1 MVAATDSRETDMPKL
16 TDTQLMVLSAASQR
30 TTLNLLPM
38 PNHLKGGAIPKV
50 LHVLLTG
57 GLVAEVE
64 AVEGEPVWRRTDDGR
79 ETRLILTNAGLAAL
93 GIEPVTPPGAA
104 PQAGDGGESK
114 ALAGVPA
121 ADAPVAPSG
130 AVSTLVRKTRE
141 GTKQAKLIDMLKA
154 PAGATI
160 AEIVEVTGWQAHT
173 VRGALAGALKKK
185 LGLEITSEKEGERG
199 RVYRVVGHQ
208 PDR

>member
-1 MVAATDSRETDMPKL
+1 MPKL
-16 TDTQLMVLSAASQR
+16 TDTQLLVLSAASQR
-30 TTLNLLPM
+30 TTLNLLPL
-38 PNHLKGGAIPKV
+38 PDHLKGGAIPKV

-64 AVEGEPVWRRTDDGR
+64 AVDGEPVWRRTDDGL
-79 ETRLILTNAGLAAL
+79 ETRLILTNVGLAAL

-160 AEIVEVTGWQAHT
+160 AEIVEATGWQSHT

-185 LGLEITSEKEGERG
+185 LGLDVTSEKEGERG
-199 RVYRVVGHQ
+199 RVYRVI
-208 PDR
+208 DCKA

>member
-1 MVAATDSRETDMPKL
+1 MPKL
-16 TDTQLMVLSAASQR
+16 TDTQLLVLSSASQR
-30 TTLNLLPM
+30 SSLNLLPM

-64 AVEGEPVWRRTDDGR
+64 AVDGEPVWRRTDDGR
-79 ETRLILTNAGLAAL
+79 ETRLILTSAGLAAL
-93 GIEPVTPPGAA
+93 GIEPVTPAAAA

-114 ALAGVPA
+114 ALANVPA
-121 ADAPVAPSG
+121 ADASVAPTG
-130 AVSTLVRKTRE
+130 AVNAPVRKTRE
-141 GTKQAKLIDMLKA
+141 GTKQAALIAMLKA

-185 LGLEITSEKEGERG
+185 LGLDVTSEKEGERG
-199 RVYRVVGHQ
+199 RVYRVI
-208 PDR
+208 DCKA

>member
-1 MVAATDSRETDMPKL
+1 MAKL
-16 TDTQLMVLSAASQR
+16 TDTQLLVLSAASQR
-30 TTLNLLPM
+30 ATLNLLPL

-57 GLVAEVE
+57 GLVAEVG

-104 PQAGDGGESK
+104 PASTPAVDG
-114 ALAGVPA
+114 
-121 ADAPVAPSG
+121 PVAPTG
-130 AVSTLVRKTRE
+130 ADSPTLRKARE
-141 GTKQAKLIDMLKA
+141 GTKQAKLIAMLKA

-160 AEIVEVTGWQAHT
+160 AEIVEATGWQSHT

-185 LGLEITSEKEGERG
+185 LGLDVASAKEDQRG
-199 RVYRVVGHQ
+199 RVYRIA
-208 PDR
+208 D